1 MTNKKKSD
9 EEWKTHLNDESY
21 YVLDNQEPKDHL
33 QVNIGISTKKGSMF
47 VFAVVHLC
55 LNQKQNLMQAVVG
68 LVFMKLPATI
78 KLMN

>member
-1 MTNKKKSD
+1 MSLKKVAQSD
-9 EEWKTHLNDESY
+9 LLRVST
-21 YVLDNQEPKDHL
+21 
-33 QVNIGISTKKGSMF
+33 GIILKMVYTLVF
-47 VFAVVHLC
+47 VAGRSF